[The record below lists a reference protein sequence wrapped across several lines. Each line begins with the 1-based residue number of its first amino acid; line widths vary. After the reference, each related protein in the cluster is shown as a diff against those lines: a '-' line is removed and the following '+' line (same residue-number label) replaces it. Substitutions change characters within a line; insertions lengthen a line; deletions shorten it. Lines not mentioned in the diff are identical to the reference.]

1 MNILVTGS
9 ASCLARVLLPLL
21 CELPGVTRVTGI
33 DLRRT
38 AFSHTRFRALDADFR
53 SPGVS
58 ALLPSQDALIHLA
71 YVVLRGR
78 MDEAAM
84 RAVNVDGS
92 FALLQAAQAAGVARI
107 IHLSSAAVYGSGVNL
122 DETAPFSPLPA
133 FSYGRHK
140 AELETRLDAAVPAC
154 VRLRPH
160 VILGPQAQPTLRQ
173 ILRLPCYLRIAGT
186 QPELQCVHE
195 ADVATAILG
204 CLQSGARGAYN
215 LAAPD
220 VWTLRDMMRRRHAV
234 CLPLPVAAA
243 WSALT
248 AVHAA
253 TGWGGEPGWLDGLR
267 NTLTLDCSRAA
278 RDLGWTPRHSAV
290 ETFAATP

>member
-9 ASCLARVLLPLL
+9 ASCLARVLLPRL
-21 CELPGVTRVTGI
+21 CGLPGVTRVTGV

-38 AFSHTRFRALDADFR
+38 GFSHPRFRALDADFR
-53 SPGVS
+53 SPETA
-58 ALLPSQDALIHLA
+58 ALLPAQDALIHLA

-78 MDEAAM
+78 MGEAAM
-84 RAVNVDGS
+84 RTVNVDGS

-107 IHLSSAAVYGSGVNL
+107 IHLSSAAVYGSGVHL

-140 AELETRLDAAVPAC
+140 AELETLLDAAVPAC

-173 ILRLPCYLRIAGT
+173 ILSLPCYLRIKGP

-195 ADVATAILG
+195 EDVADAILA
-204 CLQSGARGAYN
+204 CLQSAARGAYN
-215 LAAPD
+215 LAVPGA
-220 VWTLRDMMRRRHAV
+220 WTLRDVMRRRHAL

-243 WSALT
+243 RAALVAT
-248 AVHAA
+248 HAA

-278 RDLGWTPRHSAV
+278 RELGWTPRHSAAQ
-290 ETFAATP
+290 TFASTR